1 MDTNTLSF
9 DIYTERLSVTLFIA
23 AIVHLIVIYGVS
35 FVLPK
40 SSKPLNTT
48 MEVILVPTRSEQTPK
63 QADYL
68 AQASQQGGGNI
79 SAMERPTTLTEAPFP
94 ELNTQLAVTPP
105 PQQATATTPQEQEIE
120 WFATQQASKQVAP
133 QLNQEIS
140 LEEDVQP
147 GNESQT
153 MLTQE
158 QVNENTLLIN
168 AHIAKLASLQ
178 AELDEKFNAYA
189 KRLRR
194 KHIYANTKEDK
205 YARYMALWRSK
216 VQEIGNANYPDKV
229 RQEKLSGNLVLDVA
243 INPNG
248 TIRAVK
254 VIKPSG
260 HKLLDEAAIRIVHLA
275 APFDPFSPEIRQEI
289 DILHITR
296 TWEFSYDTFS
306 SPKVSLTNTPKK

>member
-1 MDTNTLSF
+1 MDTNTVSF

-23 AIVHLIVIYGVS
+23 TVVHLIAIYGVS

-63 QADYL
+63 DADYL
-68 AQASQQGGGNI
+68 AQANQQGGGNI
-79 SAMERPTTLTEAPFP
+79 SPAERPTTLTDAPFP

-105 PQQATATTPQEQEIE
+105 PQQVIAATPQEQEVE
-120 WFATQQASKQVAP
+120 WFATEQVSKQAVP
-133 QLNQEIS
+133 QWHEETP
-140 LEEDVQP
+140 LEDNTQP

-153 MLTQE
+153 MITE
-158 QVNENTLLIN
+158 QVVNENTLLIN

-205 YARYMALWRSK
+205 YARYMALWRQK
-216 VQEIGNANYPDKV
+216 VQEVGNANYPDKA

-243 INPNG
+243 INPDG
-248 TIRAVK
+248 TIREVK
-254 VIKPSG
+254 VIKPSKY
-260 HKLLDEAAIRIVHLA
+260 KLLDEAAIRIVHLA
-275 APFDPFSPEIRQEI
+275 APFDSFSPEIRQEI

-306 SPKVSLTNTPKK
+306 SPKISLTNAKKK